1 MPQKSGGSEASGSA
15 ADFRPRILVAEDN
28 FLNQKLA
35 EAMLDKLGYDADIVG
50 TGTEAVQAVRE
61 ARYDAVLMDAHMPE
75 MDGFQATAEIRKG
88 ESSSRRVPIIALTGS
103 VSTDDRERC
112 LAAGMDD
119 HVAKPIQMEELRL
132 ALERWAPLGSKRLEP
147 SSSGDP
153 DSPNTAALDADR
165 LADLRTLDRPE
176 GPTALSM
183 LGDIFLRD
191 APDRLV
197 TLRHAVL
204 ENDAEAAQDVAHY
217 LRGAAANLGATRVA
231 AVCGEL
237 ERAARSKSLTSA
249 PELLARLDAEF
260 EKAQEALE
268 AELAHATGSLEPD
281 DPL

>member
-1 MPQKSGGSEASGSA
+1 
-15 ADFRPRILVAEDN
+15 
-28 FLNQKLA
+28 
-35 EAMLDKLGYDADIVG
+35 MLDKLGYDAEIVA
-50 TGTEAVQAVRE
+50 TGAAAVQAVRE

-88 ESSSRRVPIIALTGS
+88 EPSSRRVPIIALTGS

-132 ALERWAPLGSKRLEP
+132 ALERWAPLGSARLEP
-147 SSSGDP
+147 ASSGDP
-153 DSPNTAALDADR
+153 DSPNTAPFDANR

-176 GPTALSM
+176 GPTALSI

-191 APDRLV
+191 APGRLV
-197 TLRHAVL
+197 TLRRAVL
-204 ENDAEAAQDVAHY
+204 ENDAETAQDVAHY

-237 ERAARSKSLTSA
+237 ESAARSKSLTSS
-249 PELLARLDAEF
+249 PKLLARLDAEF
-260 EKAQEALE
+260 QEARKALE
-268 AELAHATGSLEPD
+268 AELAREAGNARLPKTTSEEKGKVTGQ
-281 DPL
+281 